1 MAGKS
6 LLPEAVESYV
16 QDVVTRATPAQQRL
30 RAETAAM
37 PRAQM
42 QISAD
47 QGAFLASLA
56 LALGVRRTLEVGT
69 FTGYSALSVARVLP
83 DDGRVVA
90 CDVSEEWTR
99 VARRHWAEAGVAHKI
114 DLRLGPAEATLDALL
129 AAGEA
134 GTYDLAFIDA
144 DKTGYDAYY
153 ERCLRLLRPRGVV
166 LLDNMLWSG
175 EVCGPPSDDPD
186 TRALQLLNLKVRDD
200 ARVEACLLTVGDGLV
215 MATKR

>member
-6 LLPEAVESYV
+6 LLPDHVVQYV
-16 QDVVTRATPAQQRL
+16 DEVTRTTPEQARL
-30 RAETAAM
+30 RAETAKL

-47 QGAFLASLA
+47 QGAFLATLA
-56 LALGVRRTLEVGT
+56 LAIGARRVIEVGT

-83 DDGRVVA
+83 EDGRLVA

-99 VARRHWAEAGVAHKI
+99 IARRHWDDAGLAHKI
-114 DLRLGPAEATLDALL
+114 ELRLGPALETLDALI
-129 AAGEA
+129 AAGFGA
-134 GTYDLAFIDA
+134 TFDMGFIDA
-144 DKTGYDAYY
+144 DKAAYDGYY
-153 ERCLRLLRPRGVV
+153 ERCLVLLRRGGVL

-175 EVCGPPSDDPD
+175 EVAGPPSSDRD
-186 TRALQLLNLKVRDD
+186 TRALQELNVKIRDD
-200 ARVEACLLTVGDGLV
+200 ARVEACLVSIGDGLV